1 MSRIAC
7 LTALATLPVMFTLG
21 ANPMT
26 GHIVTPAHASAD
38 DARCELRTS
47 KRGGATVLEGVVIAS
62 KAVSG
67 SYRISVAAS
76 GGSGSSDIDQS
87 GSFQATP
94 GQPVS
99 LGVVQLGGSG
109 GYSANLTVKW
119 GGGST
124 SCSGRG

>member
-1 MSRIAC
+1 MSRIPC
-7 LTALATLPVMFTLG
+7 LTALAIAPVMLTLG

-26 GHIVTPAHASAD
+26 GHIVEPAHASAA
-38 DARCELRTS
+38 DARCELKTT
-47 KRGGATVLEGVVIAS
+47 KRGGGTVLEGVVIAS